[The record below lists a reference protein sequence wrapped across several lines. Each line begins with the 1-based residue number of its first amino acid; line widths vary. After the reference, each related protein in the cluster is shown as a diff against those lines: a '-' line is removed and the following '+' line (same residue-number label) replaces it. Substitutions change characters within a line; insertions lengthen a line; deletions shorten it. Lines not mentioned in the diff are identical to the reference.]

1 MEELPEYTK
10 EQIEIMQAEH
20 QLEMERWW
28 WMNQES

>member
-1 MEELPEYTK
+1 MDKFTQEE
-10 EQIEIMQAEH
+10 IEIMEAEH

>member
-1 MEELPEYTK
+1 MKEYTQ
-10 EQIEIMQAEH
+10 EEIEIMEAEH